1 MQDNHENSQNTY
13 QYIIAGGGMAGLSLA
28 FYLNKSTLRD
38 KKILIIDREEKNV
51 NDHTWCFWETGVSL
65 FEEIIFR
72 KWKEVWFHGTENFSQ
87 FLDLQ
92 EYTYKMIRGI
102 DFYEYIIS
110 ILKQNPSVTFLQ
122 ANIEGIE
129 SSKKTEIHGKDWAA
143 FRSRA
148 TVKTNKGNFVA
159 SELVFDSSF
168 RSNYNNPKQHNMLQ
182 HFKGWVIETVKPAF
196 KVNEPTL
203 FDFRIEQKDELRFVY
218 VLPYSETKAL
228 IEFTI
233 FSDNLISQEEYE
245 FYLKKYIEET
255 IKVGDYQIRED
266 EYQISETEFGV
277 IPMSDEKHEVSPM
290 DKVIRI
296 GTSGGYV
303 KASTGY
309 TFQRSQRFLQNLVKE
324 LEKCSVENIGTHS
337 LTTDKEENKNF
348 SNGMKFNRWKGFL
361 DTVLLNVMLNH
372 RAPQDK
378 IFTSFFKYNKASQ
391 VLKFLDEDTSIFEDI
406 LFINTVP
413 KPPFIKAAWQVLS
426 RKMFD
431 K

>member
-1 MQDNHENSQNTY
+1 MLIFVYSNLFFASIMSNNHENEQNTY

-38 KKILIIDREEKNV
+38 RKILIIDREVKNV
-51 NDHTWCFWETGVSL
+51 NDHTWCFWETGTSP
-65 FEEIIFR
+65 FEDIIFR
-72 KWKEVWFHGTENFSQ
+72 KWKGVWFHGTENFSQ

-92 EYTYKMIRGI
+92 DYTYKMIRGI
-102 DFYEYIIS
+102 DFYEHIIS
-110 ILKQNPSVTFLQ
+110 TLKQNPNVTFLQ

-129 SSKKTEIHGKDWAA
+129 SKSNSPI
-143 FRSRA
+143 
-148 TVKTNKGNFVA
+148 VKTDKGNFTA
-159 SELVFDSSF
+159 SEMVFDSSF

-182 HFKGWVIETVKPAF
+182 HFKGWVIETVKPVF
-196 KVNEPTL
+196 KTDEPIL
-203 FDFRIEQKDELRFVY
+203 FDFRTEQKDELRFVY
-218 VLPYSETKAL
+218 VLPHSETKAL

-233 FSDNLISQEEYE
+233 FSDNLIMQEEYE

-255 IKVGDYQIRED
+255 LKVGDYQIKPE
-266 EYQISETEFGV
+266 EYQISETEFGI
-277 IPMSDEKHEVSPM
+277 IPMSDEKHEISPM
-290 DKVIRI
+290 PKVLRI

-309 TFQRSQRFLQNLVKE
+309 TFQRSQRFLQNLVEE
-324 LEKCSVENIGTHS
+324 LEKWSIEAQTTEKVENFS
-337 LTTDKEENKNF
+337 V

-426 RKMFD
+426 KKMFA

>member
-1 MQDNHENSQNTY
+1 MIIFILKLFGINGKKKIMSDQLIDKKDTY

-28 FYLNKSTLRD
+28 FYLNNSALRD

-51 NDHTWCFWETGVSL
+51 NDHTWCFWETGVSP
-65 FEEIIFR
+65 FEEIIFK
-72 KWKEVWFHGTENFSQ
+72 KWKGVWFHGTENFSQ

-92 EYTYKMIRGI
+92 DYTYKMIRGI
-102 DFYEYIIS
+102 DFYEYILS
-110 ILKQNPSVTFLQ
+110 ILKKNANITFLQ

-129 SSKKTEIHGKDWAA
+129 IDTKNDSNSPI
-143 FRSRA
+143 
-148 TVKTNKGNFVA
+148 VKTDAGNFVA
-159 SELVFDSSF
+159 SEMVFDSSF
-168 RSNYNNPKQHNMLQ
+168 RSKYNNPKHHNMLQ
-182 HFKGWVIETVKPAF
+182 HFKGWVIDTDKPIF

-203 FDFRIEQKDELRFVY
+203 FDFRIEQKKELRFVY

-233 FSDNLISQEEYE
+233 FSDNLITDEEYE

-255 IKVGDYQIRED
+255 IKIGNYQIKAD

-290 DKVIRI
+290 PKVIRI

-309 TFQRSQRFLQNLVKE
+309 TFQRSQRFLQNLVKT
-324 LEKCSVENIGTHS
+324 L
-337 LTTDKEENKNF
+337 EENKIN
-348 SNGMKFNRWKGFL
+348 SNGMKINRWKSIL
-361 DTVLLNVMLNH
+361 DTILLNVMLEK
-372 RAPQDK
+372 RAPQDE
-378 IFTSFFKYNKASQ
+378 IFTHLFKNNKASLI
-391 VLKFLDEDTSIFEDI
+391 LKFLDEDTSIFED
-406 LFINTVP
+406 LLVVNSVQ
-413 KPPFIKAAWQVLS
+413 KMPFIKAAWQVMNK
-426 RKMFD
+426 KMFS

>member
-1 MQDNHENSQNTY
+1 MMSHKLKNNQNTY

-38 KKILIIDREEKNV
+38 KKILIIDREVKNL
-51 NDHTWCFWETGVSL
+51 NDHTWCFWETGESP
-65 FEEIIFR
+65 FEEIIFK
-72 KWKEVWFHGTENFSQ
+72 KWKGVWFHGTENFSE

-92 EYTYKMIRGI
+92 DYTYKMVRGI

-110 ILKQNPSVTFLQ
+110 ILKKNSNITFLQ

-129 SSKKTEIHGKDWAA
+129 VSDAKINYGLPVVKTE
-143 FRSRA
+143 
-148 TVKTNKGNFVA
+148 KGDFIA
-159 SELVFDSSF
+159 SEMVFDSSF
-168 RSNYNNPKQHNMLQ
+168 RSKYNNPKHHNMLQ
-182 HFKGWVIETVKPAF
+182 HFKGWVIDTDKPTF
-196 KVNEPTL
+196 KVDEPTL

-233 FSDNLISQEEYE
+233 FSDNLITHEEYE
-245 FYLKKYIEET
+245 FYLKKYIEDT
-255 IKVGDYQIRED
+255 IKVGNYQIKED

-277 IPMSDEKHEVSPM
+277 IPMSDEKHEISPM
-290 DKVIRI
+290 PKVIRI

-309 TFQRSQRFLQNLVKE
+309 TFQRSQRFLQNLVK
-324 LEKCSVENIGTHS
+324 S
-337 LTTDKEENKNF
+337 LEENKEV
-348 SNGMKFNRWKGFL
+348 SNGMKVNKWKGIL
-361 DTVLLNVMLNH
+361 DTILLNVMQKK

-378 IFTSFFKYNKASQ
+378 IFTYLFKNNKPSRI
-391 VLKFLDEDTSIFEDI
+391 LKFLDEDTSIFED
-406 LFINTVP
+406 LLVINSVP

-426 RKMFD
+426 KKMLA

>member
-1 MQDNHENSQNTY
+1 MVYNHENKQNTY

-28 FYLNKSTLRD
+28 FYLNKSPLRD

-51 NDHTWCFWETGVSL
+51 NDHTWCFWETGASP
-65 FEEIIFR
+65 FEEIIFK
-72 KWKEVWFHGTENFSQ
+72 KWKRVWFHGTENFSQ

-92 EYTYKMIRGI
+92 DYTYKMIRGI

-110 ILKQNPSVTFLQ
+110 MLKQNPNITFLQ
-122 ANIEGIE
+122 ANIEKIE
-129 SSKKTEIHGKDWAA
+129 IEDKD
-143 FRSRA
+143 
-148 TVKTNKGNFVA
+148 TIVKTDQGSFIA
-159 SELVFDSSF
+159 DDMVFDSSF

-182 HFKGWVIETVKPAF
+182 HFKGWVIETTKPVF

-218 VLPYSETKAL
+218 VLPYSDKKAL

-245 FYLKKYIEET
+245 FYLKNYIEET
-255 IKVGDYQIRED
+255 MKVGDYQIKED

-277 IPMSDEKHEVSPM
+277 IPMSDEKHEISPM
-290 DKVIRI
+290 HKVIRI

-309 TFQRSQRFLQNLVKE
+309 TFQRSQRFLQNLVKI
-324 LEKCSVENIGTHS
+324 L
-337 LTTDKEENKNF
+337 EENSNV

-378 IFTSFFKYNKASQ
+378 IFTSFFKHNKASQ

-426 RKMFD
+426 RKMFA

>member
-1 MQDNHENSQNTY
+1 MSNNHENKQNIY
-13 QYIIAGGGMAGLSLA
+13 HYIIAGGGMAGLSLA
-28 FYLNKSTLRD
+28 FYLDKSPLRD

-51 NDHTWCFWETGVSL
+51 NDHTWCFWETGISP
-65 FEEIIFR
+65 FEEIIY
-72 KWKEVWFHGTENFSQ
+72 KNWKGVWFHGTDNFSQ

-92 EYTYKMIRGI
+92 DYTYKMIRGI
-102 DFYEYIIS
+102 DFYEYIIP
-110 ILKQNPSVTFLQ
+110 ILKQNPNVTFLQ
-122 ANIEGIE
+122 ASIEKIE
-129 SSKKTEIHGKDWAA
+129 TVGKE
-143 FRSRA
+143 
-148 TVKTNKGNFVA
+148 TVVKTDKGNFVA
-159 SELVFDSSF
+159 DEMVFDSSF

-182 HFKGWVIETVKPAF
+182 HFKGWVIETAKPVF

-233 FSDNLISQEEYE
+233 FSDNLITQEEYE
-245 FYLKKYIEET
+245 FYLKTYIEQT
-255 IKVGDYQIRED
+255 IKVGEYQIKAG

-277 IPMSDEKHEVSPM
+277 IPMSDEKHEISPM
-290 DKVIRI
+290 PKVIRI

-309 TFQRSQRFLQNLVKE
+309 TFQRSQRFLQNLVKT
-324 LEKCSVENIGTHS
+324 L
-337 LTTDKEENKNF
+337 EENKNV
-348 SNGMKFNRWKGFL
+348 SNGMKLNKWKGFL

-378 IFTSFFKYNKASQ
+378 IFTSFFKHNKASQ
-391 VLKFLDEDTSIFEDI
+391 VLKFMDEDTSIFEDI

-426 RKMFD
+426 RKLLS